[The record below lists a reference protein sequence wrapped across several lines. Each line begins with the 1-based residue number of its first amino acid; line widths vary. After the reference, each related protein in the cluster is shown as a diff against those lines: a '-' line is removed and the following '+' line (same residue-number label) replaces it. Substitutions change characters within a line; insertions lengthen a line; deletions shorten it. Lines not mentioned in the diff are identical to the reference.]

1 MQNRLVSRI
10 VLVFLLIGLL
20 VSRPFATEGMAQTTP
35 SPALF
40 ETKAAQVYLI
50 EASTGT
56 VLLAKGERQPFAPAS
71 LAKLMTLDVV
81 FDALTRGEIRLDTI
95 YPVSE
100 YAWRTGGAPSR
111 TSTMFAAVKSQV
123 PVGDLVKGVAVQ
135 TANDGCLILAEGM
148 AGSEAKFVE
157 RMNARAKALGLK
169 DTVFGNATGLPHP
182 DNVST
187 LVDLVT
193 LAQHLQATYPEL
205 YLTFKLPEF
214 EWNKILQRNRNPLL
228 GIGADGLGTG
238 YAEGSGFAIVA
249 SAERDGRRLFLG
261 MNGLATDKERT
272 DEARRVLDW
281 GFGAF
286 EMRELFKAGEVIS
299 EASVYGGAR
308 SSPHNR
314 CWSMCRSTIPT
325 GCRRRWSIAGRW
337 IRRWPKGR
345 RSRRCR
351 CFPASGCCGMCRCR
365 VRPASR
371 SERCA
376 SGRPTPLSKCC
387 SSGYR
392 CESRDADKSRVSL
405 VTFLR

>member
-1 MQNRLVSRI
+1 MQNRLASRF
-10 VLVFLLIGLL
+10 VLVFLLIGLS
-20 VSRPFATEGMAQTTP
+20 VSPLFAKRGMAQTTAAP
-35 SPALF
+35 TLF
-40 ETKAAQVYLI
+40 ETKAEQFYLI

-56 VLLAKGERQPFAPAS
+56 VLLAKGERKSFAPAS

-135 TANDGCLILAEGM
+135 TANDGCLILAEGIS
-148 AGSEAKFVE
+148 GSEAKFVE

-182 DNVST
+182 DNAST

-193 LAQHLQATYPEL
+193 LAQHLQTTYPEL
-205 YLTFKLPEF
+205 YLTFKLPGF

-238 YAEGSGFAIVA
+238 YAEGSGFAIIA

-281 GFGAF
+281 GFNAF
-286 EMRELFKAGEVIS
+286 EMRELFKAGEVIG
-299 EASVYGGAR
+299 EASVYGGASDTVPLVAANPVSVYVPVNNPER
-308 SSPHNR
+308 LQ
-314 CWSMCRSTIPT
+314 
-325 GCRRRWSIAGRW
+325 AKVVY
-337 IRRWPKGR
+337 RWPLDPPVAEGAQI
-345 RSRRCR
+345 
-351 CFPASGCCGMCRCR
+351 ASLSVFSGERLLR
-365 VRPASR
+365 TVPLKSAASVEVGTLR
-371 SERCA
+371 QRA
-376 SGRPTPLSKCC
+376 S
-387 SSGYR
+387 
-392 CESRDADKSRVSL
+392 DAL
-405 VTFLR
+405 IEMLFFWL